1 MTALIDSEYET
12 PVSQGPSIMSRAREM
27 AGALTVSVTFVLN
40 LVIVA
45 IARLTSGAH
54 AQQPPVHVPCNNC
67 MYRASTRAVILNLII
82 MMSLIPT
89 ALLLIK

>member
-12 PVSQGPSIMSRAREM
+12 PASLGPSIMSVAEEM
-27 AGALTVSVTFVLN
+27 AGALTVSAMFILN

-54 AQQPPVHVPCNNC
+54 VQQPPV
-67 MYRASTRAVILNLII
+67 
-82 MMSLIPT
+82 PT
-89 ALLLIK
+89 VVCTEQTLG

>member
-12 PVSQGPSIMSRAREM
+12 PASLGPSIMSVAREM
-27 AGALTVSVTFVLN
+27 AGALTVSATFVMN

-45 IARLTSGAH
+45 VARLTSSAH
-54 AQQPPVHVPCNNC
+54 VQQPPVHVPCNSC
-67 MYRASTRAVILNLII
+67 MYRASTRAIILNLII

>member
-1 MTALIDSEYET
+1 MTVLIDSEYKT
-12 PVSQGPSIMSRAREM
+12 PTSLGPSIMSVAQEM
-27 AGALTVSVTFVLN
+27 AGALTVSATFVLN

-45 IARLTSGAH
+45 VAHLASGTH
-54 AQQPPVHVPCNNC
+54 AQQPPVHVPCNSC
-67 MYRASTRAVILNLII
+67 MYRASTRAIILNLII